1 MLTSLPLQCHGLQ
14 KELVMLNLPQHSVS
28 QIIFFLSA
36 FYPISRKE
44 HYLLSQFLAPGGWI
58 IMLYLMP
65 H

>member
-1 MLTSLPLQCHGLQ
+1 
-14 KELVMLNLPQHSVS
+14 MLNLPQHSVS

-44 HYLLSQFLAPGGWI
+44 HSLLSQFLAPAGWL

>member
-1 MLTSLPLQCHGLQ
+1 MPASLPQQCHGLQ

-44 HYLLSQFLAPGGWI
+44 HSLLSQFLAPAGWL

>member
-1 MLTSLPLQCHGLQ
+1 
-14 KELVMLNLPQHSVS
+14 MLNLPQHSVS